1 MDNYVTSILQNRF
14 VLSIVSL
21 CIALVLAFAV
31 LPNVLSN
38 YTQVYKAQNSWLG
51 STKNLVASNIEGF
64 DAPTKAQASGLS
76 GRIRFPK
83 LSGRV
88 VDNADLLNSTDE
100 TKLIAALSAHE
111 KKSSD
116 QIVVA
121 TINSLRGE
129 NLEEY
134 SNLLFREWKLGQ
146 AGENNGVLLLV
157 SKEDRKIRI
166 EVGYG
171 LEGTLTDA
179 KSKLI
184 IDNIIVPKFK
194 TGNFSRGI
202 VDGANMIVGV
212 LEGDAVELR
221 SRAKRNFQSKK
232 DDFDW
237 FKLAFIII
245 WGTLFFGPLALSI
258 LAPMFGEKL
267 GPGHYKWLGI
277 EIRPGKSSS
286 GSSGSGGGFSGG
298 GGGFSGGGGSSGG
311 GGASGGW

>member
-1 MDNYVTSILQNRF
+1 MASILQNRF
-14 VLSIVSL
+14 LLSIVSL
-21 CIALVLAFAV
+21 CIALLLAFVV
-31 LPNVLSN
+31 LPNALEN
-38 YTQVYKAQNSWLG
+38 YSQTYQVQKSWLG
-51 STKNLVASNIEGF
+51 SAQNLSTENIKGF
-64 DAPTKAQASGLS
+64 DTPIKAQTSNLSDGIKFPNLS
-76 GRIRFPK
+76 GRIVDIAGMINSADEAK
-83 LSGRV
+83 L
-88 VDNADLLNSTDE
+88 T
-100 TKLIAALSAHE
+100 AALEAHE

-134 SNLLFREWKLGQ
+134 SNLLFRKWELGQ
-146 AGENNGVLLLV
+146 ASENNGILLLI

-171 LEGTLTDA
+171 LEGILTDL

-194 TGNFSRGI
+194 NGDFSGGI
-202 VDGANMIVGV
+202 LDGANMIVGV
-212 LEGDAVELR
+212 LEGDGVELQ
-221 SRAKRNFQSKK
+221 SRAKRSIQPKK
-232 DDFDW
+232 DEFDW
-237 FKLAFIII
+237 FKLIFMIV

-277 EIRPGKSSS
+277 EIKAGKGGSGRSS
-286 GSSGSGGGFSGG
+286 SGGGFSGG